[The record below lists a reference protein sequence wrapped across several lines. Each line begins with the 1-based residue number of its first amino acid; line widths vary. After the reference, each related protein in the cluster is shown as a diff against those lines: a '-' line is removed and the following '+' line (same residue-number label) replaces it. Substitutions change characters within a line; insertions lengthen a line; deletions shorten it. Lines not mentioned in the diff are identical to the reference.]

1 MGERP
6 ELHALLVNLVTD
18 IDPEGKVYF
27 QEPQSRLMEYPCI
40 VYKRTDIAVRFA
52 DNNPYSHKKKYML
65 TVMDKSPDSLITEA
79 LKFFPMCAYDRFYVV
94 DNLNHDVFM
103 LYF

>member
-1 MGERP
+1 M
-6 ELHALLVNLVTD
+6 V
-18 IDPEGKVYF
+18 
-27 QEPQSRLMEYPCI
+27 YPCI
-40 VYKRTDIAVRFA
+40 VYKRTDIDVRFA

-65 TVMDKSPDSLITEA
+65 TVIDQNPDSQIMEA
-79 LKFFPMCAYDRFYVV
+79 VKLLPMCRYDRFYIV